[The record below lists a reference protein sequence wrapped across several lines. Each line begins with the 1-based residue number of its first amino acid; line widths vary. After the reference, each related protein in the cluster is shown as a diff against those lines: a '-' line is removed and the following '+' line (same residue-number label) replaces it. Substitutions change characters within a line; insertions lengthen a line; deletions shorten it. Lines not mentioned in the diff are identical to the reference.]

1 MSDWGP
7 SPGASFAAGF
17 AQGFAGTFVAGKQQ
31 QQREDADLVKFNL
44 QRFVNKQDEYN
55 KAAKADEATVDLAK
69 NYAQANGLPPDVWGN
84 LYTDF
89 KAGMTPGQIDA
100 KIASGVY
107 TPIKN
112 NQPAVVTTESQVDSS
127 TVNQTDA
134 LLQEDPALTTNT
146 TPGKVDTPAQNV
158 FQRMGGFLSDAFDK
172 DKQTKKREERVLAET
187 LNKLEIE
194 QSEYDRILSGYQ
206 SQTPEIS
213 YVYSANKDP
222 SKQPK
227 WMSFSNVTKEN
238 YIFLAAEAKK
248 QGDNTQSEAILN
260 LGQLAKNESADFQDY
275 STLTSKNAPGRLL
288 AAQVSGYTEV
298 ATNIENWMADP
309 KNIDPEDVPN
319 YRKYEQAVSPEKTR
333 AMIFAARQAG
343 DGEAVEALLTR
354 LEEIDEAYPDQIDK
368 NYIQSEYV
376 RLSLA
381 AHGDG
386 ATESDKLAF
395 QNFKNNTLPTFM
407 EIYKRL
413 NPSEKP
419 LDFESAWNNYYT
431 LKSDP
436 NADPA
441 DVTQALKVAN
451 GAIIGK
457 SILENVEQNA
467 GKPVSLVKIG
477 ENGVAEFITSAT
489 PQYTG
494 DGKTTYIDG
503 YGQTVGDGFR
513 IVGKDEDEAR
523 EKVSNS
529 ISTRVKAYD
538 ANFVT
543 ATGAVRLYGELA
555 DMVIDDD
562 RVLFATSGAAK
573 SASNFLKEVNN
584 GLDIIG
590 DIFEANST
598 NGESIDI
605 TPDMIER
612 RLRQKGQLAE
622 GQTLEDLANTNTITL
637 GDSVEDLAKK
647 KAAFNA
653 KLILMAFRA
662 GGLEGQTGMAMS
674 NKDFERLKEVV
685 NASKDG
691 ETFVTEL
698 GKYVQGRIDTL
709 QDDASLL
716 QNDRGRVNFQ
726 NRYGY
731 DPYSGNSPVTEWSS
745 LTEEG
750 AEIDPRLQKGFDI
763 LAGDYSFNKNATPE
777 VTETISVPQG
787 SIDLMIEQVGTE
799 NYETYKKLFIQK
811 YGQSAFDALSLE
823 TNQ

>member
-1 MSDWGP
+1 MSKYGL
-7 SPGASFAAGF
+7 SPGEAFV
-17 AQGFAGTFVAGKQQ
+17 QGFASSFASTYQAVGMQKQKA
-31 QQREDADLVKFNL
+31 EDDLVQFNMERFARAKDKFREAE
-44 QRFVNKQDEYN
+44 QTDAKRVD
-55 KAAKADEATVDLAK
+55 AAKK
-69 NYAQANGLPPDVWGN
+69 FAQANGLPEDTWGN
-84 LYTDF
+84 LYNDLSI
-89 KAGMTPGQIDA
+89 GLTPNQVQE
-100 KIASGVY
+100 KISNGSY
-107 TPIKN
+107 TKISTTTN
-112 NQPAVVTTESQVDSS
+112 NVVTSEADLPSVDARTSS
-127 TVNQTDA
+127 QTDA
-134 LLQEDPALTTNT
+134 LLETNT
-146 TPGKVDTPAQNV
+146 EREDKPADVKVPGENL
-158 FQRMGGFLSDAFDK
+158 FQRVSGGMADLFNK
-172 DKQTKKREERVLAET
+172 EKRQEKREERILQST
-187 LNKLEIE
+187 LEKLDVS
-194 QSEYDRILSGYQ
+194 QSEYDRILNGYT
-206 SQTPEIS
+206 SVAPEVS
-213 YVYSANKDP
+213 YVYSAKKDP
-222 SKQPK
+222 AKAPK
-227 WMSFSNVTKEN
+227 WKSLANVTKDN
-238 YIFLAAEAKK
+238 YIAFAAEARANDDEE
-248 QGDNTQSEAILN
+248 QAIAIEAVGQSIGSAN
-260 LGQLAKNESADFQDY
+260 PVFADFA
-275 STLTSKNAPGRLL
+275 TMTTANAPGRLL
-288 AAQVSGYTEV
+288 AAQAASKPLIAQKIEQFIE
-298 ATNIENWMADP
+298 TNADP
-309 KNIDPEDVPN
+309 DKGPKYKDFASMTVSNARGRLISAR
-319 YRKYEQAVSPEKTR
+319 RK
-333 AMIFAARQAG
+333 G
-343 DGEAVEALLTR
+343 DTDAVEEITNYLL
-354 LEEIDEAYPDQIDK
+354 EKDEAFPDKIDK
-368 NYIQSEYV
+368 DWIISQYTKFAI
-376 RLSLA
+376 A
-381 AHGDG
+381 ANKEG
-386 ATESDKLAF
+386 ATDDDKAAF
-395 QNFKNNTLPTFM
+395 QNFKELELPTYM
-407 EIYKRL
+407 EAYKL
-413 NPSEKP
+413 VNPQDEA
-419 LDFESAWNNYYT
+419 LDFEQAWNRYYT
-431 LKSDP
+431 LKNDP
-436 NADPA
+436 NADPD
-441 DVTQALKVAN
+441 DVTQALNVAN

-457 SILENVEQNA
+457 SIMENVEQNA
-467 GKPVSLVKIG
+467 GKPVSLVKVG
-477 ENGVAEFITSAT
+477 ENGVAEFVTSAT
-489 PQYTG
+489 AQFTG

-538 ANFVT
+538 SNFVT

-605 TPDMIER
+605 TPDMVER

-622 GQTLEDLANTNTITL
+622 GQTLEDLANTNTYTL

-745 LTEEG
+745 LTGED
-750 AEIDPRLQKGFDI
+750 ADNDPRLQNGLDI
-763 LAGDYSFNKNATPE
+763 LAGDYTFNKNATPE
-777 VTETISVPQG
+777 VTETIPVPQG
-787 SIDLMIEQVGTE
+787 SKDLMIEQVGTE
-799 NYETYKKLFIQK
+799 NYETYKALFIRK